1 MAADSS
7 ELRSLVESIKKH
19 AGFKRLAAYSLQSLS
34 RKCAPPTA
42 GWQGSAADGEEDERR
57 SAARSA
63 LACARASATNLLVS
77 ALRAPLPR
85 ARARERSARARALA
99 CMHALTVTWSAM
111 APNLCA
117 LPLPLPRPLP
127 LPPALPRPRS
137 L

>member
-42 GWQGSAADGEEDERR
+42 GWQGSAADGEEGERR

-63 LACARASATNLLVS
+63 LS
-77 ALRAPLPR
+77 
-85 ARARERSARARALA
+85 RARESATKPPRVRTARAAAARARALGA
-99 CMHALTVTWSAM
+99 CLSSCTHALTVTWSAT
-111 APNLCA
+111 APRLCA

>member
-42 GWQGSAADGEEDERR
+42 GWQVSAADGEDERR
-57 SAARSA
+57 GAARSA
-63 LACARASATNLLVS
+63 LARARMRPPSLRPRYARRCRARARASAR
-77 ALRAPLPR
+77 RAPLTR
-85 ARARERSARARALA
+85 
-99 CMHALTVTWSAM
+99 
-111 APNLCA
+111 NL
-117 LPLPLPRPLP
+117 RT
-127 LPPALPRPRS
+127 RS